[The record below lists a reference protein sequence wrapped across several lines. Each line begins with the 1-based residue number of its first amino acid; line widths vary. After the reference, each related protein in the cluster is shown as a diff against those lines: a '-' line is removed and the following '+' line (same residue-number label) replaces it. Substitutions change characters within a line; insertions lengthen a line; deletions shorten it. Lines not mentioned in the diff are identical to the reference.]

1 MKKQLFFQSS
11 SLQEINRMN
20 LLYFCKNKKVGN
32 MAFLPPNLR
41 KIEPGTHFKSSF
53 LADIAP
59 HWERSAP
66 F

>member
-11 SLQEINRMN
+11 SLQEINLMN

-32 MAFLPPNLR
+32 MAFLPRNLR
-41 KIEPGTHFKSSF
+41 KIEPGTHFKSSR
-53 LADIAP
+53 LADSAP